1 MATPKKNS
9 YIEEELT
16 WLERK
21 AEQIKQYVDHP
32 PISGLTDR
40 IEKLIT
46 GAGVVEKVTAT
57 IEAQIK
63 SKRES
68 LKDYAQIIEAIDKL
82 REKEAAKKVTAK
94 GDSEIPYR
102 MRKDN
107 GD

>member
-46 GAGVVEKVTAT
+46 STGIVEKVTAT

-68 LKDYAQIIEAIDKL
+68 LKDYALIIEAIDKL
-82 REKEAAKKVTAK
+82 REREETKQKTAK
-94 GDSEIPYR
+94 GDAEIPYR
-102 MRKDN
+102 MRRD

>member
-9 YIEEELT
+9 YIEEELD

-21 AEQIKQYVDHP
+21 AKQIKQYVDNP

-40 IEKLIT
+40 IEKPIT
-46 GAGVVEKVTAT
+46 GVGVVEKVTAT

-68 LKDYAQIIEAIDKL
+68 LKDYALILEAIDKL
-82 REKEAAKKVTAK
+82 REREETKKVSAK

-102 MRKDN
+102 MRN
-107 GD
+107 NSGD